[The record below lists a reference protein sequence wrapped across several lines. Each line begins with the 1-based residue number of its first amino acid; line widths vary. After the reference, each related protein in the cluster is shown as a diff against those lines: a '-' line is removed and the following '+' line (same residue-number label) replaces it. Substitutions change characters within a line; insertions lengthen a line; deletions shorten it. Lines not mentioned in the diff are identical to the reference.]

1 VVVEVT
7 VGKELE
13 DPIELSDEEL
23 ALVPLPKGAVA
34 APVVFIVAEGFVDPV
49 GADELPNLLPDG
61 VAVVGTLD
69 VDVGLLDVGIV
80 ELTAAAVFANNDRRA
95 PA

>member
-13 DPIELSDEEL
+13 DPVELSDEKL

-34 APVVFIVAEGFVDPV
+34 ALVVFIVVEGFFDAV
-49 GADELPNLLPDG
+49 GADELPNPLPDG
-61 VAVVGTLD
+61 VAVVGTPG
-69 VDVGLLDVGIV
+69 VDIGLLDVGIV

>member
-13 DPIELSDEEL
+13 DLVELNDEEL
-23 ALVPLPKGAVA
+23 ALAPLPKGAVA
-34 APVVFIVAEGFVDPV
+34 APVVFSVVVGFVDPV
-49 GADELPNLLPDG
+49 GADELPNPLPDV
-61 VAVVGTLD
+61 VAVIGTLG

-80 ELTAAAVFANNDRRA
+80 KSTAAAVFANNDRKA